1 MTGRNIITRELS
13 DSIRQCL
20 GRKVKLTLKVLVKV
34 ETRGDKTDNRVLA
47 FASCRLFVLTAK
59 VPTRVDQHFHYL
71 DIQGIE
77 SRKPNQQQQQ
87 QPHPVTMQ
95 KAEREQSI
103 GSGGRGGVYSETRGC
118 VCVCQ
123 EG

>member
-77 SRKPNQQQQQ
+77 SRRMK
-87 QPHPVTMQ
+87 VKGGKTELRVVVRRGE
-95 KAEREQSI
+95 ERKNESKCEEKN
-103 GSGGRGGVYSETRGC
+103 GWVG
-118 VCVCQ
+118 
-123 EG
+123 